1 MPTTIKVDPVTRI
14 EGHLNIEVTVESVN
28 GQQQA
33 VDARCSGTMF
43 RGFENMLLGRDP
55 RDAVHYTQRIC
66 GVCPVAHGLA
76 AAMNLESAFGIRPPD
91 NGRIL
96 RNLILG
102 SNYIQSH
109 VLHFYHLAALDYI
122 NTSGILDMSPWTPRY
137 VTPDMVSGSV
147 AEAFVNHYVA
157 ALHVRRR
164 AHRMGAV
171 FGGKLPC
178 TPTIVAGGVTEAVT
192 AAKIAEFRT
201 VLTEI
206 RGFIDNVFVPDLQT
220 LAGAFSDYY
229 SVGTGCG
236 NLLAYG
242 VFDLDSSGQN
252 KLLSR
257 GRYTDGVP
265 AETNAAD
272 IGEYV
277 KYSWYSGSSGGLN
290 PSDGVTDPVAGKMGA
305 YSWIKAPR
313 YQGKVH
319 ELGPLARMWIN
330 GDYTNGISVMDRL
343 MARALETKKVADAM
357 DGWLNELVPGAPVC
371 QAYSKPAEASGIGL
385 TEAARG
391 ALGHWIDISGG
402 TISRYQVVTPT
413 SWNASPRDDSDLPGP
428 IEHALIGTVV
438 ADPDQPVELLRIVH
452 SFDPCLACSVHM
464 VSPKNRQGKAVLARQ

>member
-14 EGHLNIEVTVESVN
+14 EGHLSIDVTVEPVN
-28 GQQQA
+28 GQQQV

-43 RGFENMLLGRDP
+43 RGFENMLIGRDP

-66 GVCPVAHGLA
+66 GVCPVSHGLA
-76 AAMNLESAFGIRPPD
+76 AAMNLESAFGIQPPD

-109 VLHFYHLAALDYI
+109 VLHFYHLTALEYI
-122 NTSGILDMSPWTPRY
+122 NTTGLLDMSPWTPRY
-137 VTPDMVSGSV
+137 VTDDMVTGSV
-147 AEAFVNHYVA
+147 AESFVNHYVA

-164 AHRMGAV
+164 AHRMGAI

-178 TPTIVAGGVTEAVT
+178 TPAIVAGGVTEAVT
-192 AAKIAEFRT
+192 DAKIAEFRT

-206 RGFIDNVFVPDLQT
+206 RGFIDNVYVPDLQT
-220 LAGAFSDYY
+220 LASAFSDCY
-229 SVGTGCG
+229 SIGYGCG

-242 VFDLDSSGQN
+242 VFDLDSSGQS
-252 KLLSR
+252 KLFSA

-265 AETNAAD
+265 AEMDPASIA
-272 IGEYV
+272 EYV
-277 KYSWYSGSSGGLN
+277 KYSWYSASSGDLN
-290 PSDGVTDPVAGKMGA
+290 PAEGVTTPAIGKTGA
-305 YSWIKAPR
+305 YSWNKAPR
-313 YQGKVH
+313 YEGQVH
-319 ELGPLARMWIN
+319 ELGPLARMFIN

-357 DGWLNELVPGAPVC
+357 DGWLDELVPGAPVC
-371 QAYSKPAEASGIGL
+371 RTYSRPNEASGIGL
-385 TEAARG
+385 TEAPRG

-402 TISRYQVVTPT
+402 RIARYQVVSPT
-413 SWNASPRDDSDLPGP
+413 SWNASPRDDMDQPGP
-428 IEHALIGTVV
+428 IEQALIGTAV
-438 ADPDQPVELLRIVH
+438 ADPDQPVELLRVVH

-464 VSPKNRQGKAVLARQ
+464 VSPRGRRGTAVLAR